1 MTEKIS
7 KIFFLLIL
15 ALCSTVCSADD
26 TGEANNN
33 GNWQNYGGEQR
44 NRNWNGNNNR
54 NRSGNRNG
62 SRNGNN
68 NRNRNRGERNGHR
81 MNRGNFMELM
91 PLMSSAPRIIAFE
104 TIRQKFPEESAKLDK
119 IILETEEKYAELAKK
134 SETELPV
141 SIEVGL
147 IKLRNADPAGYAEAF
162 KAVKNDPRNGVRKLL
177 ELAKKHNITLT
188 RQPRIGM
195 KEGRNVQTP
204 AANRNIQRP
213 DFRKLRSK
221 FPEEMKKYEAMRQ
234 ENPAQARQLLTD
246 MMQRLNGD
254 SAKK

>member
-68 NRNRNRGERNGHR
+68 RNRNRGERNGNR

-162 KAVKNDPRNGVRKLL
+162 KAVKNDPRNGLRKLL
-177 ELAKKHNITLT
+177 ELAKKHNIALT

-234 ENPAQARQLLTD
+234 ENPTQARKLLTD